1 MKDWEGNIPYEQGLW
16 KTQKKLEPVFIY
28 LLIMSNPQ
36 FQSGKEKG
44 ILYSPLGHLEIPPQ
58 KRIQT

>member
-28 LLIMSNPQ
+28 LLINLCPIHSFNR
-36 FQSGKEKG
+36 GK
-44 ILYSPLGHLEIPPQ
+44 
-58 KRIQT
+58 KRGYYTAHWDT